1 MSNLEV
7 TKSRI
12 NRVNIEIK
20 NDVYFRQGKVG
31 AWKNHLTAEMLQC
44 LDQIVQQKFKDSG
57 FVTLKM
63 KNGKPTIFRS
73 ELTISYRE
81 KGKKSHNP
89 EVNRAAITT
98 PTYSK
103 ANRATATM
111 PTHHGANR
119 ATATTAALSP
129 PMGKDTAAENLLDLF
144 SRCPAVDV
152 DSYRRVLDQ
161 QICIHSSSCSNYGEN

>member
-1 MSNLEV
+1 AEFLSQPFTSEEEEAGVVQEIVKLRSFENMSNLEV

-63 KNGKPTIFRS
+63 
-73 ELTISYRE
+73 
-81 KGKKSHNP
+81 
-89 EVNRAAITT
+89 
-98 PTYSK
+98 
-103 ANRATATM
+103 
-111 PTHHGANR
+111 
-119 ATATTAALSP
+119 
-129 PMGKDTAAENLLDLF
+129 F
-144 SRCPAVDV
+144 S
-152 DSYRRVLDQ
+152 SF
-161 QICIHSSSCSNYGEN
+161 